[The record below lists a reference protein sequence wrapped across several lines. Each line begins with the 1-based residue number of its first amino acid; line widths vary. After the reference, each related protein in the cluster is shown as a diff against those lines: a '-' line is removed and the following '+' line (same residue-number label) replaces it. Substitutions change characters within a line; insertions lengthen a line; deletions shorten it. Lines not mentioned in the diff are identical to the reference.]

1 MRPERTEIEMQ
12 PDEVSILASLFSQQ
26 SMDHSVRVSPYDID
40 HYSGYEADIA
50 SDDNSTLLYGD
61 LTYEERYRRTHYSTT
76 TLYNVPTIWQCVKKA
91 FTLSSI

>member
-1 MRPERTEIEMQ
+1 MLSDRTQIEIQ
-12 PDEVSILASLFSQQ
+12 PDEVSILTSLFSHQ
-26 SMDHSVRVSPYDID
+26 STDNSVRASPYDID

-50 SDDNSTLLYGD
+50 TDDNSTLLYGG
-61 LTYEERYRRTHYSTT
+61 LTYEERYRKTYYSTA